1 MGSGQAG
8 ERCHLFETQPIFEN
22 HCKRNFEPLE
32 TGTENARHPMTLV
45 TTQPNAEAR
54 TRAADVL
61 GRLHGDIVT
70 CRLKPGAP
78 LRFEPLKEAYGASFT
93 TLREA
98 LTALTSE
105 GLVISEGQRGFH
117 VAPVSRADL
126 IDLTEARVLIER
138 RLIEL
143 AIAKGSEDWEVAA
156 TAALHRMTLAE
167 QRIGPK
173 YALDAEWKLLHRQFH
188 EALVSASGS
197 RILLGIRAKL
207 FARAERYRSL
217 SSLYRRIR
225 RDKAGEHKTIL
236 DATLGRKT
244 EKAVALIDR
253 HIRITCEAVLECA
266 DKLLED

>member
-1 MGSGQAG
+1 MPPVTA
-8 ERCHLFETQPIFEN
+8 
-22 HCKRNFEPLE
+22 PLNE
-32 TGTENARHPMTLV
+32 
-45 TTQPNAEAR
+45 EAR

-61 GRLHGDIVT
+61 GRLHADIVT
-70 CRLKPGAP
+70 CRLKPGEP

-98 LTALTSE
+98 LTALASE

-117 VAPVSRADL
+117 VAPMSRADL

-143 AIAKGSEDWEVAA
+143 AIERGGEDWEVAA

-173 YALDAEWKLLHRQFH
+173 YGLDAEWKVLHRQFH
-188 EALVSASGS
+188 ESLVSAGSS
-197 RILLGIRAKL
+197 RILLGIRASL

-217 SSLYRRIR
+217 SSLYRRTK
-225 RDKAGEHKTIL
+225 RDKTGEHRAIL

-244 EKAVALIDR
+244 EKALGLIDR
-253 HIRITCEAVLECA
+253 HIRSTCEAVLECA
-266 DKLLED
+266 HKLLED